1 MPFLVIT
8 CYRSA
13 GLFLDFLP
21 LQVAL
26 IVILAQAGSY
36 VPAEEVELG
45 VLDAVFT
52 RFEKKKISA
61 FLCYLRI
68 SKDMHNGIRLMKKR
82 ARHFAR
88 HLGRNVS

>member
-1 MPFLVIT
+1 MSQLAID
-8 CYRSA
+8 RQ
-13 GLFLDFLP
+13 DFSLIFYP

-52 RFEKKKISA
+52 RFEKKKFS
-61 FLCYLRI
+61 
-68 SKDMHNGIRLMKKR
+68 
-82 ARHFAR
+82 FALLFK
-88 HLGRNVS
+88 HK

>member
-1 MPFLVIT
+1 MPFLVTT

-52 RFEKKKISA
+52 RFGKRKFSSV
-61 FLCYLRI
+61 LSI
-68 SKDMHNGIRLMKKR
+68 SKECIIRIRLMNKR
-82 ARHFAR
+82 ARDFTR

>member
-1 MPFLVIT
+1 MPFLVTT
-8 CYRSA
+8 CYGSA
-13 GLFLDFLP
+13 GLFLDFLR

-52 RFEKKKISA
+52 RFGKRSSA
-61 FLCYLRI
+61 FLCYLSI
-68 SKDMHNGIRLMKKR
+68 SKECIISIRLMNKR
-82 ARHFAR
+82 ARDFAR